1 MPSFGQRRECNAS
14 TLEVLTIEGMEGFS
28 CKDLGSILGAAV
40 HRPMWLQ
47 ITLQNPAGDTM
58 HWAISMRTPGHRG
71 VTADHTTVGAGPG
84 MRARRR
90 KQQVPQED
98 RILIVN
104 PLTARSVSGTVLNML
119 RKLAHRILTMTLTN
133 RTWIT
138 CPRRNPGSLALA
150 PSVPQRHLWSE
161 AQER

>member
-1 MPSFGQRRECNAS
+1 
-14 TLEVLTIEGMEGFS
+14 
-28 CKDLGSILGAAV
+28 
-40 HRPMWLQ
+40 
-47 ITLQNPAGDTM
+47 
-58 HWAISMRTPGHRG
+58 MRTPGHRG

-133 RTWIT
+133 RT
-138 CPRRNPGSLALA
+138 
-150 PSVPQRHLWSE
+150 
-161 AQER
+161 